1 MYATSPAMVVGYT
14 VVVAAPAHIMA
25 KSTRTHS

>member
-1 MYATSPAMVVGYT
+1 MNATSPAVVFGYT
-14 VVVAAPAHIMA
+14 VVVAAPAHSTA